1 MTKTNN
7 KTLKL
12 VIAVTILLITLVTLG
27 CLLAGAVTPV
37 VAVSAMLM
45 PVWSVS
51 NLCLWCTIL

>member
-12 VIAVTILLITLVTLG
+12 VIAVAILLVTLVTMG
-27 CLLAGAVTPV
+27 CLLAGAVTPA

-45 PVWSVS
+45 PVWIVAA
-51 NLCLWCTIL
+51 LCLWCTVL

>member
-12 VIAVTILLITLVTLG
+12 VAAVAVLLITLVTMA
-27 CLLAGAVTPV
+27 CLLTGTITPV
-37 VAVSAMLM
+37 VRISAMLM
-45 PVWSVS
+45 PVWIVS

>member
-12 VIAVTILLITLVTLG
+12 VAAVAILLITLVTLG
-27 CLLAGAVTPV
+27 CLLAGAVTPA

-45 PVWSVS
+45 PVWIVS
-51 NLCLWCTIL
+51 SLCLWCTIL

>member
-12 VIAVTILLITLVTLG
+12 VAAVTVLLVTLVTMA
-27 CLLAGAVTPV
+27 CLLTGTIAPV
-37 VAVSAMLM
+37 VRISAMLM
-45 PVWSVS
+45 PVWIVS

>member
-1 MTKTNN
+1 MTNTNN

-12 VIAVTILLITLVTLG
+12 VAAVAVLLVTLVTMA
-27 CLLAGAVTPV
+27 CLLTGTITPV

-45 PVWSVS
+45 PVWIVS

>member
-12 VIAVTILLITLVTLG
+12 VIAVAILLVTLVTLG
-27 CLLAGAVTPV
+27 CLLADAVPPV

-45 PVWSVS
+45 PVWIVS
-51 NLCLWCTIL
+51 SLCLWCTIL